1 MRLTPHQEPL
11 AVRGLSR
18 ARRRSNRQ
26 TRKQDQHRSR
36 VGSRRA
42 WAAALLSGAMVT
54 GALSTQA
61 ATARPYPEPPLTTM
75 SLPSP
80 PGQAN
85 VRVLVFHG
93 SAAGGDESPV
103 VNAGIEAIEKIGQS
117 GPAAQRFRIEATDD
131 PAVFTNE
138 AKLGKFNAVA
148 FLTGGGDV
156 LDPEQEAGLETYME
170 AGGGFLGIH
179 DAARAEPYSNWF
191 TGLIGARPADSSPTN
206 VQRATVEV
214 GDRENPA
221 TKDLPLQWKRP
232 DQWLNWTKNPSGEVH
247 TVARVRESTYQPG
260 ESKNGA
266 DHPVSWCRD
275 YDGGRSFYTGM
286 GGTAASYDETDFRQ
300 HLRGALLWTT
310 RIARADCKATINA
323 NYKAER
329 LTQANQPGQNDQIG
343 EPHGLVTAPD
353 GRIFYIGR
361 GGADASQPVVTDW
374 NNPDIGKGKGEIHV
388 YDPKTKKSTLAG
400 ALTIFGNKGG
410 GDELIKVEE
419 GLLGIELDPE
429 FEENGWVYLH
439 YTPHSKINRETH
451 MAERY
456 VSRFTLDQATNKL
469 DLASEKVLLK
479 WPVQIHSCCHAGG
492 GMAWDSKGNLYIAT
506 GDNNSSGFSSGY
518 SGNNPQP
525 NFKGVSFA
533 DARRTAGNTNNLNG
547 KILRIHPEADG
558 TYTLPEG
565 NLFTG
570 KEPDE
575 GGGKT
580 RGEIY
585 VMGVRNPARI
595 SIDKQ
600 TDTLYA
606 GWVGPDAGEPSTT
619 WGPAKYDT
627 FAAITHASN
636 RGWPYCMGNNQPY
649 RDRNLPDP
657 TKPLGWYDCKNLKN
671 ESPNNDGLVNIPPA
685 EPNNIW
691 YSPQGGGVD
700 YPRDANGVPSYKT
713 SEQKILLPWLKG
725 GGQATMNGPVYRF
738 DKDSTSA
745 DKWPSYWDG
754 KWFVGDFYD
763 ADQPRHAV
771 LTDPKTVGSGGLPT
785 HAESLKKI
793 IPIGNDGIKNL
804 MDWKFAPDGSLYVLD
819 YGRGFFTSDSKSAL
833 WRVTYSGGE
842 ATPAAK
848 DLARRAG

>member
-1 MRLTPHQEPL
+1 MRRTPHQRPL
-11 AVRGLSR
+11 TVRGLSR
-18 ARRRSNRQ
+18 TRRRPDR
-26 TRKQDQHRSR
+26 RY
-36 VGSRRA
+36 RA
-42 WAAALLSGAMVT
+42 WAAALLSGALVT
-54 GALSTQA
+54 GALSAQA
-61 ATARPYPEPPLTTM
+61 AAARPYPEPPLTTM

-80 PGQAN
+80 PGGAN
-85 VRVLVFHG
+85 VKVLVFHG

-103 VNAGIEAIEKIGQS
+103 VNAGIEAIEKIGQT
-117 GPAAQRFRIEATDD
+117 GPEAQRFKIVATDD
-131 PAVFTNE
+131 ASVFTDE
-138 AKLGKFNAVA
+138 RRLGKFNAVA

-156 LDPEQEAGLETYME
+156 LDPEQEAGLEAYME

-191 TGLIGARPADSSPTN
+191 TGLIGARPADASPTN

-232 DQWLNWTKNPSGEVH
+232 DRWLNWTKNPSGDVH

-260 ESKNGA
+260 AGKNGW

-286 GGTAASYDETDFRQ
+286 GGTAASYDEADFRT

-310 RIARADCKATINA
+310 RIARADCQATINA

-329 LTQANQPGQNDQIG
+329 LTQANQPGKNDQIG

-353 GRIFYIGR
+353 GKVFYIGR
-361 GGADASQPVVTDW
+361 GGADSSQPVVTDW
-374 NNPDIGKGKGEIHV
+374 NNPDVGKGTGEIHV

-400 ALTIFGNKGG
+400 ALTVFGNKGG

-419 GLLGIELDPE
+419 GLLGIELDPK
-429 FEENGWVYLH
+429 FEQNGWVYLH

-456 VSRFTLDQATNKL
+456 VSRFTLDRSTDKL
-469 DLASEKVLLK
+469 DMGSEKVLLK

-506 GDNNSSGFSSGY
+506 GDNNSSGFTDGY

-558 TYTLPEG
+558 TYTLPQG

-595 SIDKQ
+595 SIDKK

-606 GWVGPDAGEPSTT
+606 GWVGPDAGAPSTT

-700 YPRDANGVPSYKT
+700 YPRDAKGVPSYKT
-713 SEQKILLPWLKG
+713 EEQKTLLPWLKG

-738 DKDSTSA
+738 DAANASA

-763 ADQPRHAV
+763 SDQPRHAV
-771 LTDPKTVGSGGLPT
+771 VTDPKTVGNGGLPV

-819 YGRGFFTSDSKSAL
+819 YGRGFFTSDPKSAL
-833 WRVTYSGGE
+833 WRVTYKGGA
-842 ATPAAK
+842 ATPAAD
-848 DLARRAG
+848 DLARKAG